1 MKLLREYIKVM
12 MLEGT
17 GAEFAKSIVDR
28 YGIKLSLGDPS
39 FGNNDEPDIAELHSI
54 VVPKEKRGEGIATT
68 VMNEVTSWADSH
80 GHILVLD
87 PSPDFGS
94 SVSRLKKFY
103 SRFGFVANKGRKKDY
118 RSRAT
123 MIRYPKENS

>member
-1 MKLLREYIKVM
+1 MNLRNYIKAV
-12 MLEGT
+12 LIEGC
-17 GAEFAKSIVDR
+17 GVEFAKSIVDR

-39 FGNNDEPDIAELHSI
+39 FGNDNEPDIAELHSI
-54 VVPKEKRGEGIATT
+54 IVPKEKRGEGIATA
-68 VMNEVTSWADSH
+68 VMNEITNWADEREY
-80 GHILVLD
+80 ILVLD

-103 SRFGFVANKGRKKDY
+103 HRFGFVANKGRKKDY

-123 MIRYPKENS
+123 MIRYPKENV